1 MYCCHSSSKLVI
13 RLPLISSCSAEGKRT
28 VTMDENFF
36 TGYRK
41 TIVKPEE
48 ILLSVEIPYSREVSL
63 QEKISLSMELKCYY
77 LNVSF
82 NVRHFSL
89 KTNHEM
95 PM

>member
-63 QEKISLSMELKCYY
+63 
-77 LNVSF
+77 
-82 NVRHFSL
+82 
-89 KTNHEM
+89 
-95 PM
+95 